1 MPLFGLAPSNGASQV
16 VEGVG
21 DSGVPGVGEGV
32 QDGVQGLPAHVE
44 LALLVALLVLQGA
57 PHQRGEGVWGEGCSR

>member
-1 MPLFGLAPSNGASQV
+1 MPQYGLASLKGASQV
-16 VEGVG
+16 VEGAG

-57 PHQRGEGVWGEGCSR
+57 PHQRGEGVWGEGYFR